1 MADSY
6 LLHFSDGTEWGP
18 VNRTTLEEWHRQGRI
33 PRDALVWPDGAPEW
47 LPIDAVLS
55 RSMVAPG
62 PQPLPAP
69 EPEAPAGQQDES
81 TKTRPPRTRRRAAS
95 RAGPAARVSSR
106 HARALLLVTGG
117 VALVLVLLGAL
128 LALLRPALARRQA
141 VAAIERYALA
151 DRRVGG
157 GDLGFVIDLP
167 TGWVALRDDNPYE
180 VSRGARLRLAH
191 PVLGAFG
198 AVRVAARPE
207 LMGDL
212 DRWIDEILQGRL
224 AARPSQREEGRADV
238 QLGRGQ
244 GRLVRTS
251 WQEDLERREG
261 ATAVW
266 RDGYQYY
273 SLEAWAPASAGPSFL
288 TAFEELLRGVTPSGA
303 VSARIDE
310 AAESLAVE
318 VPELSREGL
327 RLLIGERLSR
337 GDSLD
342 GVPLDALREVGR
354 GLPGLSPA
362 EAEEMRQIYGKV
374 WAPVPEEERLRLAR
388 IRDLI
393 RAERPV
399 PTAEARELRDA
410 IKTGVLALP
419 AEQRERLQ
427 ELSGR
432 ALEKSLVLR

>member
-18 VNRTTLEEWHRQGRI
+18 VDRATLEEWHRQGRI

-55 RSMVAPG
+55 RPVAAPG
-62 PQPLPAP
+62 SRPAP
-69 EPEAPAGQQDES
+69 APDPEASASGSDES
-81 TKTRPPRTRRRAAS
+81 TKTRPPEPRRRGAA
-95 RAGPAARVSSR
+95 RAGRGARLSSR
-106 HARALLLVTGG
+106 HARALLLVAGG
-117 VALVLVLLGAL
+117 VVLVLVLLGAL

-180 VSRGARLRLAH
+180 VSRGARLRLAQ
-191 PVLGAFG
+191 PALGAFG
-198 AVRVAARPE
+198 SVRVEARPE
-207 LMGDL
+207 LMGNL

-266 RDGYQYY
+266 RDGYEYY
-273 SLEAWAPASAGPSFL
+273 SLEAWAPASTGKSFL

-310 AAESLAVE
+310 AADRLAVE

-327 RLLIGERLSR
+327 RLLIGGRLSR
-337 GDSLD
+337 GESLEN
-342 GVPLDALREVGR
+342 VPLDAIRDVGR
-354 GLPGLSPA
+354 GLPGLAPA
-362 EAEEMRQIYGKV
+362 EAEEMGQIYAKV
-374 WAPVPEEERLRLAR
+374 WAPVPDEERLRLAR

-399 PTAEARELRDA
+399 PPAEARELREA

-419 AEQRERLQ
+419 AEDRERLQ
-427 ELSGR
+427 QLSGL

>member
-6 LLHFSDGTEWGP
+6 LLHFADGTEWGP
-18 VNRTTLEEWHRQGRI
+18 VNRATLEEWHRQGRI
-33 PRDALVWPDGAPEW
+33 PRDALIWPDGAPEW
-47 LPIDAVLS
+47 LPVDAVLS
-55 RSMVAPG
+55 RPVVAPAA
-62 PQPLPAP
+62 QPRPASAP
-69 EPEAPAGQQDES
+69 EASASGQDES
-81 TKTRPPRTRRRAAS
+81 TKTRPPEPRRRAKG
-95 RAGPAARVSSR
+95 RAKRGARLSPR
-106 HARALLLVTGG
+106 HVRALLLVAGG
-117 VALVLVLLGAL
+117 VVLVLVLLGAL

-157 GDLGFVIDLP
+157 GELGFVIDLP
-167 TGWVALRDDNPYE
+167 TEWVALRDDNPYE
-180 VSRGARLRLAH
+180 VSRGARLRLAE

-198 AVRVAARPE
+198 SVRVEVRPE
-207 LMGDL
+207 LMGNL

-224 AARPSQREEGRADV
+224 AARPSQHEEGRADV

-251 WQEDLERREG
+251 WDEDLERREG

-266 RDGYQYY
+266 RDGYEYY
-273 SLEAWAPASAGPSFL
+273 SLEAWAPASAGKAFF

-303 VSARIDE
+303 ISARIDE
-310 AAESLAVE
+310 AADRLAVE

-337 GDSLD
+337 GEGLEN
-342 GVPLDALREVGR
+342 VPLDAIREVGR
-354 GLPGLSPA
+354 GLPGLTPA
-362 EAEEMRQIYGKV
+362 EAEEMGQIYAKV
-374 WAPVPEEERLRLAR
+374 WAPVPDEERLRLAR

-399 PTAEARELRDA
+399 PSAQARELRDA

-419 AEQRERLQ
+419 AEDRERLQ
-427 ELSGR
+427 KLSDR